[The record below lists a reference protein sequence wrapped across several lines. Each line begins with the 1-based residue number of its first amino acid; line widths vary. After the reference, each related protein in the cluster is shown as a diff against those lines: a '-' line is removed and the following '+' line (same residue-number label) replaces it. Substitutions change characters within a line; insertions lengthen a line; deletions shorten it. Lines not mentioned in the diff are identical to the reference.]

1 MRSKSPLPR
10 KRPAA
15 CAVVPM
21 VTRPAP
27 PTLTR
32 RAGACDAP

>member
-1 MRSKSPLPR
+1 MRSKSPLTR

-21 VTRPAP
+21 VTRHPH
-27 PTLTR
+27 PTLAHRT
-32 RAGACDAP
+32 GACDAP